1 MREPQ
6 FGLKS
11 VFDRRSCLV
20 AGGLYISIENEG
32 PLWIELNDGGDT
44 FPAVISGCFLWGH
57 FLGERLGRSIMIHRL
72 PIWLFS
78 ACALA
83 TLAAAAGVEGD
94 YFVYVGSYTD
104 APSASKGIYAWRF
117 DPSLGS
123 VTSLGLVAETVNPA
137 YVSAT
142 PDGRFLY
149 AVNWQTAEAA
159 KGDTVSAYAINKNNG
174 ALTLL
179 NKSSAGG
186 GLPNQVI
193 VDPRGKFAMVTN
205 YGFHGNDAENNNS
218 SLAALPIQSDG
229 RLGAPFYVD
238 HHTGAALS
246 PRQTTGAHT
255 HGVIFTKDD
264 RLAFVAELG
273 LDRVYVY
280 RVDAAKPA
288 VTPADPPF
296 VSVSAGAGPRRLAL
310 SPDEKFLYVN
320 HETDSKV
327 SVFAISGGTLKEIQ
341 QISTLPADF
350 TGRNSTAEIQIDKA
364 GRFVYVSNRGA
375 NSMAVYAVDAGK
387 GTLTLREF
395 IPSLGQSPR
404 NITIDPTGRYF
415 FAANQFSN
423 NVVIFSVDAQ
433 TGHLTPTGQQLKM
446 DQPASV
452 FLIKSGTSGGTGQG
466 K

>member
-1 MREPQ
+1 MKP
-6 FGLKS
+6 
-11 VFDRRSCLV
+11 C
-20 AGGLYISIENEG
+20 
-32 PLWIELNDGGDT
+32 LWICLLGACLLST
-44 FPAVISGCFLWGH
+44 IS
-57 FLGERLGRSIMIHRL
+57 
-72 PIWLFS
+72 
-78 ACALA
+78 AA
-83 TLAAAAGVEGD
+83 TAAEGD
-94 YFVYVGSYTD
+94 YIVYVGSYTD
-104 APSASKGIYAWRF
+104 APSTSKGIYAWRF
-117 DPSLGS
+117 DPSSGT
-123 VTSLGLVAETVNPA
+123 VTSLGLAAETVNPA

-159 KGDTVSAYAINKNNG
+159 KGDTVSAYAIDKKTG
-174 ALTLL
+174 ALAFL
-179 NKSSAGG
+179 NKASAGG

-193 VDPRGKFAMVTN
+193 IDPRGKFVMVTN
-205 YGFHGNDAENNNS
+205 YGFHGNDAEHNNS
-218 SLAALPIQSDG
+218 SLAALPIQADG

-238 HHTGAALS
+238 HHTGAALI

-255 HGVIFTKDD
+255 HGVVFTKDD
-264 RLAFVAELG
+264 RLAIVAELG

-310 SPDEKFLYVN
+310 SPNEKFLYVN

-327 SVFAISGGTLKEIQ
+327 SVFAIDRGSLNEIQ

-350 TGRNSTAEIQIDKA
+350 QGRNTTAEIQLDKA
-364 GRFVYVSNRGA
+364 GRFLYVSNRGA
-375 NSMAVYAVDAGK
+375 NSIAAYAVDPEK

-395 IPSLGQSPR
+395 VPALGQSPR

-415 FAANQFSN
+415 FAANQVSN

-433 TGHLTPTGQQLKM
+433 SGHLTPTGQQLKM

-452 FLIKSGTSGGTGQG
+452 FLVRSGTTGETAQR